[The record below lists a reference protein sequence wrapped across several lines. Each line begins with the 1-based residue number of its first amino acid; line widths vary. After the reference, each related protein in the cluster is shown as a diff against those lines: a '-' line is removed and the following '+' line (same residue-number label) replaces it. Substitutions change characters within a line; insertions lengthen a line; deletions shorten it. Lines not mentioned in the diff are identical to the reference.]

1 MDAATTELLKLGL
14 PGIVIFGLAW
24 AVVSLYRGRTADTVT
39 YTNTVAALQEARL
52 ADVRKQTEAFVNAAT
67 SMNNMRDMI
76 EQLDGSLRTMI
87 AEFQARQRR

>member
-1 MDAATTELLKLGL
+1 MDAVAAELLRLGL
-14 PGIVIFGLAW
+14 PGIVILGLAW
-24 AVVSLYRGRTADTVT
+24 AWRNERLERREA
-39 YTNTVAALQEARL
+39 TNTIASLQESRL

-67 SMNNMRDMI
+67 SMNSMRDTI